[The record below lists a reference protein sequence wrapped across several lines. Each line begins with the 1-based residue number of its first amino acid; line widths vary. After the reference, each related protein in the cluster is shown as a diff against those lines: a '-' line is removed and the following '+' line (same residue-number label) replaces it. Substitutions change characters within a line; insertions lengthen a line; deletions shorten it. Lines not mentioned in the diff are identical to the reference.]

1 MALAWFIGKS
11 VLLKKWILVI
21 CVYLLNIGIGLFLR
35 FLPFSLNPEN
45 YIMVVV
51 LLIFQMTIK
60 TILYEEIKIADLKKG
75 MILSTIS
82 SMMMQNSRVR
92 GLPSVS
98 TEDLKS
104 RLTEEQVNSICRWSK
119 SRKIETITIVRK
131 IPFAIFIFSGFLSYF
146 VIWGVI
152 K

>member
-1 MALAWFIGKS
+1 
-11 VLLKKWILVI
+11 
-21 CVYLLNIGIGLFLR
+21 
-35 FLPFSLNPEN
+35 
-45 YIMVVV
+45 
-51 LLIFQMTIK
+51 MTIK

>member
-1 MALAWFIGKS
+1 
-11 VLLKKWILVI
+11 
-21 CVYLLNIGIGLFLR
+21 LNIGIGLFFR

-92 GLPSVS
+92 GLPPVS

>member
-21 CVYLLNIGIGLFLR
+21 CVYLLNIGIGLFFR

>member
-21 CVYLLNIGIGLFLR
+21 CVYLLNIVIGLFFR
-35 FLPFSLNPEN
+35 FLPFSFNPEN
-45 YIMVVV
+45 YIMVIV
-51 LLIFQMTIK
+51 LLIFQMTIR
-60 TILYEEIKIADLKKG
+60 TILYEEINIADLKKG
-75 MILSTIS
+75 MILSSMS
-82 SMMMQNSRVR
+82 SMVMQNSRVR
-92 GLPSVS
+92 GLPPVS

>member
-1 MALAWFIGKS
+1 
-11 VLLKKWILVI
+11 
-21 CVYLLNIGIGLFLR
+21 
-35 FLPFSLNPEN
+35 
-45 YIMVVV
+45 MVVV

-119 SRKIETITIVRK
+119 SRKIETIAIVRK

>member
-1 MALAWFIGKS
+1 MVLAWFIGKS

-21 CVYLLNIGIGLFLR
+21 CVYMLNIGIGLFLR

-45 YIMVVV
+45 YILVVV

-60 TILYEEIKIADLKKG
+60 TILYEEINIADLKKG

-92 GLPSVS
+92 GLPPVS

>member
-1 MALAWFIGKS
+1 M
-11 VLLKKWILVI
+11 
-21 CVYLLNIGIGLFLR
+21 LNIGIGLFFR

-92 GLPSVS
+92 GLPLVS